1 MNFKCNKGGLK
12 MFNNVDDAIN
22 QFCYNYGYDPREIQ
36 THQFKVWYRNG
47 QYWATEPTIIEP
59 DAEKIQVRIEPGT
72 DEWGVV

>member
-1 MNFKCNKGGLK
+1 MNFECKKGGLT
-12 MFNNVDDAIN
+12 MFNNVDDAIK
-22 QFCYNYGYDPREIQ
+22 QFCYDYGYDPMEIQ